1 MDFYFL
7 SFLFSIL
14 LLVFELFDTLNQSI
28 IRKIN
33 PLKSRLNIE
42 GRQQLNQPN
51 ISSKLCIQKD
61 LHNIILI
68 QTLNF
73 AKQLEIESI
82 VYWLLNL

>member
-14 LLVFELFDTLNQSI
+14 RLVFELFDILNQSI

-42 GRQQLNQPN
+42 ARQQLNHPN

-61 LHNIILI
+61 LHSIILI

-73 AKQLEIESI
+73 AK
-82 VYWLLNL
+82 